1 MKFFLPIFI
10 LFILVGCSINRPN
23 KELLDIY
30 QPQSSFNISDS
41 NSVGTIII
49 QKPLAYGPP
58 RGDFRIIN
66 IENNSGIALKVKV
79 YPADYV
85 ALPLC
90 KGINAFTSQF
100 YAWGNRVGKI
110 EQLGKHMI
118 SGHGIQYF
126 LLTSEFV
133 EISEKEA
140 LWWLDKINGW
150 WLERKGS
157 IEPDNVYTGFQNY
170 LLQCEKT

>member
-23 KELLDIY
+23 KELIDIY
-30 QPQSSFNISDS
+30 QPQSNFNISGI
-41 NSVGTIII
+41 NSVNAIII
-49 QKPLAYGPP
+49 QRPLAYGPP

-66 IENNSGIALKVKV
+66 IEYNSSVALKVKL

-90 KGINAFTSQF
+90 TGINAFTSQF
-100 YAWGNRVGKI
+100 YAWGKPVGKI

-118 SGHGIQYF
+118 SGHDIQYF
-126 LLTSEFV
+126 LLTSELV

-150 WLERKGS
+150 WSEFEGS
-157 IEPDNVYTGFQNY
+157 VDPDNVYSGFQNS